1 MLKIAV
7 CDDSRELLEKVE
19 KDLHEYESVRSTPV
33 TVHTYTNAVDLLD
46 GLKKTD
52 YDILILDIIMP
63 GFTGMQ
69 AAHEIRKFNEEI
81 KIIFLTSSKE
91 FAIESYSVGAYYYL
105 LKPVLNEKLF
115 SVLDKVVSEITS
127 KQESCVIYT
136 HMGIV
141 NIPFAKIECIEVYN
155 KHLDFHLSDGS
166 TKETRGA
173 LTDYENVFF
182 RKKGISEDSPLLY
195 TQHGLYPFN
204 RSRRN
209 YHIQREDLPGL
220 QTAGQGYQ
228 GALHELYVYE
238 RGLK

>member
-141 NIPFAKIECIEVYN
+141 NIPFAKIECLEVYN
-155 KHLDFHLSDGS
+155 KHLVFHLSDGS

-173 LTDYENVFF
+173 LSDYENIFLD
-182 RKKGISEDSPLLY
+182 RKEFLKIHRSYILNMDYIHSIEAGEIATYSGKKFPVSRLLAKDIKERY
-195 TQHGLYPFN
+195 M
-204 RSRRN
+204 N
-209 YHIQREDLPGL
+209 YMFTKE
-220 QTAGQGYQ
+220 
-228 GALHELYVYE
+228 V
-238 RGLK
+238 

>member
-19 KDLHEYESVRSTPV
+19 KDLLEYESVRSTPV

-81 KIIFLTSSKE
+81 KIIFLTSSRE

-105 LKPVLNEKLF
+105 LKPVLKEKLF

-127 KQESCVIYT
+127 KQESCIIYT

-141 NIPFAKIECIEVYN
+141 NIPFARIECLEVYN
-155 KHLDFHLSDGS
+155 KHLVFHLSDGS

-173 LTDYENVFF
+173 LTDYENVFLE
-182 RKKGISEDSPLLY
+182 RKEFLKIHRSYILNMDYIHSIEAGEITTYSGKIFPVSRLLAKDIKEHY
-195 TQHGLYPFN
+195 M
-204 RSRRN
+204 N
-209 YHIQREDLPGL
+209 YMFTKE
-220 QTAGQGYQ
+220 
-228 GALHELYVYE
+228 V
-238 RGLK
+238 

>member
-105 LKPVLNEKLF
+105 LKPVLKEKLF
-115 SVLDKVVSEITS
+115 PVLDKVVSEITS

-141 NIPFAKIECIEVYN
+141 NIPFAKIECLEVYN
-155 KHLDFHLSDGS
+155 KHLVFHLSDGS

-173 LTDYENVFF
+173 LSDYENIFLD
-182 RKKGISEDSPLLY
+182 RKEFLKI
-195 TQHGLYPFN
+195 H
-204 RSRRN
+204 RSYILNMDYIHSIEAGEIVTYSGKRFPVSRLVAKDIKEHYMN
-209 YHIQREDLPGL
+209 YIFTKE
-220 QTAGQGYQ
+220 
-228 GALHELYVYE
+228 V
-238 RGLK
+238 

>member
-141 NIPFAKIECIEVYN
+141 NIPFSKIECLEVYN
-155 KHLDFHLSDGS
+155 KHLVFHLSDGS

-182 RKKGISEDSPLLY
+182 ERKEFLKIHRSYILNMDYIHSIEAGEIATYSGKKFPVSRLLAKDIKERY
-195 TQHGLYPFN
+195 M
-204 RSRRN
+204 N
-209 YHIQREDLPGL
+209 YMFTKE
-220 QTAGQGYQ
+220 
-228 GALHELYVYE
+228 V
-238 RGLK
+238 

>member
-115 SVLDKVVSEITS
+115 SVLDKVVSEIAS

-141 NIPFAKIECIEVYN
+141 NIPFARIECLEVYN
-155 KHLDFHLSDGS
+155 KHLVFHLSDGS

-173 LTDYENVFF
+173 LTDYENVFLE
-182 RKKGISEDSPLLY
+182 RKEFLKIHRSYILNMDYIHSIEAGEIATYSGKRFPVSRLLAKDIKEHY
-195 TQHGLYPFN
+195 M
-204 RSRRN
+204 N
-209 YHIQREDLPGL
+209 YMFTKE
-220 QTAGQGYQ
+220 
-228 GALHELYVYE
+228 V
-238 RGLK
+238 

>member
-105 LKPVLNEKLF
+105 LKPVLKEKLF

-141 NIPFAKIECIEVYN
+141 NIPFAKIECLEVYN
-155 KHLDFHLSDGS
+155 KHLVFHLSDGS

-173 LTDYENVFF
+173 LTDYENVFLE
-182 RKKGISEDSPLLY
+182 RKEFLKIHRSYILNMDDIHSIEAGEIATYSGKRFPVSRLLAKDIKEHY
-195 TQHGLYPFN
+195 M
-204 RSRRN
+204 N
-209 YHIQREDLPGL
+209 YMFTKE
-220 QTAGQGYQ
+220 
-228 GALHELYVYE
+228 V
-238 RGLK
+238 

>member
-19 KDLHEYESVRSTPV
+19 KDLHEYENVRNTPA

-115 SVLDKVVSEITS
+115 SVLDKVVSEIAS

-141 NIPFAKIECIEVYN
+141 NIPFARIECLEVYN
-155 KHLDFHLSDGS
+155 KHLVFHLSDGS

-173 LTDYENVFF
+173 LTDYENVFLE
-182 RKKGISEDSPLLY
+182 RKEFLKIHRSYILNMDYIHSIEAGEIATYSGKRFPVSRLLAKDIKEHY
-195 TQHGLYPFN
+195 M
-204 RSRRN
+204 N
-209 YHIQREDLPGL
+209 YMFTKE
-220 QTAGQGYQ
+220 
-228 GALHELYVYE
+228 V
-238 RGLK
+238 

>member
-19 KDLHEYESVRSTPV
+19 KDLHEYESVRNTPV

-105 LKPVLNEKLF
+105 LKPVLKEKLF

-141 NIPFAKIECIEVYN
+141 NIPFARIECLEVYN
-155 KHLDFHLSDGS
+155 KHLVFHLSDGS

-173 LTDYENVFF
+173 LTDYENVFLE
-182 RKKGISEDSPLLY
+182 RKEFLKIHRSYILNMDYIHSIEAGEIATYSGKRFPVSRLLAKDIKEHY
-195 TQHGLYPFN
+195 M
-204 RSRRN
+204 N
-209 YHIQREDLPGL
+209 YMFTKE
-220 QTAGQGYQ
+220 
-228 GALHELYVYE
+228 V
-238 RGLK
+238 

>member
-19 KDLHEYESVRSTPV
+19 KDLHEYENVRNTPV

-81 KIIFLTSSKE
+81 KIIFLTASRE

-105 LKPVLNEKLF
+105 LKPVLKEKLF

-141 NIPFAKIECIEVYN
+141 NIPFAKIECLEVYN
-155 KHLDFHLSDGS
+155 KHLVFHLSDGS

-173 LTDYENVFF
+173 LTDYENVFLE
-182 RKKGISEDSPLLY
+182 RKEFLKIHRSYILNMDYIHSIEAGEIATYSGKRFPVSRLLAKDIKEHY
-195 TQHGLYPFN
+195 M
-204 RSRRN
+204 N
-209 YHIQREDLPGL
+209 YMFTKE
-220 QTAGQGYQ
+220 
-228 GALHELYVYE
+228 V
-238 RGLK
+238 

>member
-19 KDLHEYESVRSTPV
+19 KYLHEYENVRNTPV

-141 NIPFAKIECIEVYN
+141 NIPFAKIECLEVYN
-155 KHLDFHLSDGS
+155 KHLVFHLSDGS

-173 LTDYENVFF
+173 LTDYENVFLE
-182 RKKGISEDSPLLY
+182 KKEFLKIHRSYILNMDYIHSIEAGEIATYSGKRFPVSRLLAKDIKEHY
-195 TQHGLYPFN
+195 M
-204 RSRRN
+204 N
-209 YHIQREDLPGL
+209 YMFTKE
-220 QTAGQGYQ
+220 
-228 GALHELYVYE
+228 V
-238 RGLK
+238 

>member
-19 KDLHEYESVRSTPV
+19 KDLLEYESARITPV
-33 TVHTYTNAVDLLD
+33 TVHTYSNAMELLD

-141 NIPFAKIECIEVYN
+141 NIPFARIECLEVYN
-155 KHLDFHLSDGS
+155 KHLVFHLSDGS

-173 LTDYENVFF
+173 LTDYENVFLE
-182 RKKGISEDSPLLY
+182 RKEFLKIHRSYILNMDYIHSIEAGEITTYSGKRFPVSRLLAKDIKEHY
-195 TQHGLYPFN
+195 M
-204 RSRRN
+204 N
-209 YHIQREDLPGL
+209 YMFTKE
-220 QTAGQGYQ
+220 
-228 GALHELYVYE
+228 V
-238 RGLK
+238 

>member
-105 LKPVLNEKLF
+105 LKPVLKEKLF

-141 NIPFAKIECIEVYN
+141 NIPFARIECLEVYN
-155 KHLDFHLSDGS
+155 KHLVFHLSDGS

-173 LTDYENVFF
+173 LTDYENVFLE
-182 RKKGISEDSPLLY
+182 RKEFLKIHRSYILNMDYIHSIEAGEIATYSGKKFPVSRLLAKDIKERY
-195 TQHGLYPFN
+195 M
-204 RSRRN
+204 N
-209 YHIQREDLPGL
+209 YMFTKE
-220 QTAGQGYQ
+220 
-228 GALHELYVYE
+228 V
-238 RGLK
+238 

>member
-19 KDLHEYESVRSTPV
+19 KDLHEYENVRNTPA

-105 LKPVLNEKLF
+105 LKPVLKEKLF

-141 NIPFAKIECIEVYN
+141 NIPFARIECLEVYN
-155 KHLDFHLSDGS
+155 KHLVFHLSDGS

-173 LTDYENVFF
+173 LTDYENVFLE
-182 RKKGISEDSPLLY
+182 RKEFLKIHRSYILNMDYIHSIEAGEIATYSGKKFPVSRLLAKDIKEHY
-195 TQHGLYPFN
+195 M
-204 RSRRN
+204 N
-209 YHIQREDLPGL
+209 YMFTKE
-220 QTAGQGYQ
+220 
-228 GALHELYVYE
+228 V
-238 RGLK
+238 

>member
-19 KDLHEYESVRSTPV
+19 KDLHEYENVRNTPV

-141 NIPFAKIECIEVYN
+141 NIPFAKIECLEVYN
-155 KHLDFHLSDGS
+155 KHLVFHLSDGS

-173 LTDYENVFF
+173 LTDYENVFLE
-182 RKKGISEDSPLLY
+182 RKEFLKIHRSYILNMDYIHSIEAGEIATYSGKRFPVSRLLAKDIKEHY
-195 TQHGLYPFN
+195 M
-204 RSRRN
+204 N
-209 YHIQREDLPGL
+209 YMFTKE
-220 QTAGQGYQ
+220 
-228 GALHELYVYE
+228 V
-238 RGLK
+238 

>member
-33 TVHTYTNAVDLLD
+33 TVHTYSNAMELLD

-105 LKPVLNEKLF
+105 LKPVLKEKLF

-141 NIPFAKIECIEVYN
+141 NIPFAKIECLEVYN
-155 KHLDFHLSDGS
+155 KHLVFHLSDGS

-173 LTDYENVFF
+173 LTDYENVFLE
-182 RKKGISEDSPLLY
+182 RKEFLKIHRSYILNMDYIHSIEAGEIATYSGKRFPVSRLLAKDIKEHY
-195 TQHGLYPFN
+195 M
-204 RSRRN
+204 N
-209 YHIQREDLPGL
+209 YMFTKE
-220 QTAGQGYQ
+220 
-228 GALHELYVYE
+228 V
-238 RGLK
+238 

>member
-19 KDLHEYESVRSTPV
+19 KDLHEYENVRNTPA

-105 LKPVLNEKLF
+105 LKPVLREKLF

-127 KQESCVIYT
+127 KQEACVIYT

-141 NIPFAKIECIEVYN
+141 NIPFAKIECLEVYN
-155 KHLDFHLSDGS
+155 KHLVFHLSDGS

-173 LTDYENVFF
+173 LTDYENIFLE
-182 RKKGISEDSPLLY
+182 RKEFLKIHRSYILNMDYIHSIEAGEIATYSGKRFPISRLLAKDIKEHY
-195 TQHGLYPFN
+195 M
-204 RSRRN
+204 N
-209 YHIQREDLPGL
+209 YMFTKE
-220 QTAGQGYQ
+220 
-228 GALHELYVYE
+228 V
-238 RGLK
+238 

>member
-19 KDLHEYESVRSTPV
+19 KYLHEYENVRNTPV

-141 NIPFAKIECIEVYN
+141 NIPFAKIECLEVYN
-155 KHLDFHLSDGS
+155 KHLVFHLSDGS

-173 LTDYENVFF
+173 LSDYENIFLD
-182 RKKGISEDSPLLY
+182 RKEFLKI
-195 TQHGLYPFN
+195 H
-204 RSRRN
+204 RSYILNMDYIHSIEAGEIVTYSGKRFPVSRLVAKDIKEHYMN
-209 YHIQREDLPGL
+209 YIFTKE
-220 QTAGQGYQ
+220 
-228 GALHELYVYE
+228 V
-238 RGLK
+238 

>member
-19 KDLHEYESVRSTPV
+19 KDLHEYENVRNTPV

-141 NIPFAKIECIEVYN
+141 NIPFARIECLEVYN
-155 KHLDFHLSDGS
+155 KHLVFHLSDGS

-173 LTDYENVFF
+173 LTDYENVFLE
-182 RKKGISEDSPLLY
+182 RKEFLKIHRSYILNMDYIHSIEAGEIATYSGKRFPVSRLLAKDIKEHY
-195 TQHGLYPFN
+195 M
-204 RSRRN
+204 N
-209 YHIQREDLPGL
+209 YMFTKE
-220 QTAGQGYQ
+220 
-228 GALHELYVYE
+228 V
-238 RGLK
+238 

>member
-19 KDLHEYESVRSTPV
+19 KYLHEYENVRNTPV

-141 NIPFAKIECIEVYN
+141 NIPFAKIECLEVYN
-155 KHLDFHLSDGS
+155 KHLVFHLSDGS

-173 LTDYENVFF
+173 LSDYENIFLD
-182 RKKGISEDSPLLY
+182 RKEFLKIHRSYILNMDYIHSIEAGEIVTYSGKRFPVSRLLAKDIKEHY
-195 TQHGLYPFN
+195 M
-204 RSRRN
+204 N
-209 YHIQREDLPGL
+209 YMFTKE
-220 QTAGQGYQ
+220 
-228 GALHELYVYE
+228 V
-238 RGLK
+238 

>member
-19 KDLHEYESVRSTPV
+19 KDLHEYENVRNTPA

-105 LKPVLNEKLF
+105 LKPVLKEKLF

-141 NIPFAKIECIEVYN
+141 NIPFAKIECLEVYN
-155 KHLDFHLSDGS
+155 KHLVFHLSDGS

-173 LTDYENVFF
+173 LTDYENVFLE
-182 RKKGISEDSPLLY
+182 RKEFLKIHRSYILNMDYIHSIEAGEITTYSGKRFPVSRLLAKDIKEHY
-195 TQHGLYPFN
+195 M
-204 RSRRN
+204 N
-209 YHIQREDLPGL
+209 YMFTKE
-220 QTAGQGYQ
+220 
-228 GALHELYVYE
+228 V
-238 RGLK
+238 

>member
-141 NIPFAKIECIEVYN
+141 NIPFARIECLEVYN
-155 KHLDFHLSDGS
+155 KHLVFHLSDGS

-173 LTDYENVFF
+173 LTDYENVFLE
-182 RKKGISEDSPLLY
+182 RKEFLKIHRSYILNMDYIHSIEAGEIATYSGKRFPVSRLLAKDIKEHY
-195 TQHGLYPFN
+195 M
-204 RSRRN
+204 N
-209 YHIQREDLPGL
+209 YMFTKE
-220 QTAGQGYQ
+220 
-228 GALHELYVYE
+228 V
-238 RGLK
+238 

>member
-19 KDLHEYESVRSTPV
+19 KDLHEYESVRNTPV

-141 NIPFAKIECIEVYN
+141 NIPFAKIECLEVYN
-155 KHLDFHLSDGS
+155 KHLVFHLSDGS

-173 LTDYENVFF
+173 LTDYENVFLE
-182 RKKGISEDSPLLY
+182 RKEFLKIHRSYILNMDYIHSIEAGEITTYSGKTFPVSRLLAKDIKEHY
-195 TQHGLYPFN
+195 M
-204 RSRRN
+204 N
-209 YHIQREDLPGL
+209 YMFTKE
-220 QTAGQGYQ
+220 
-228 GALHELYVYE
+228 V
-238 RGLK
+238 

>member
-19 KDLHEYESVRSTPV
+19 KDLLEYESVRSTPV
-33 TVHTYTNAVDLLD
+33 TIHTYTNAMELLD

-105 LKPVLNEKLF
+105 LKPVLKEKLF

-141 NIPFAKIECIEVYN
+141 NIPFARIEWLEVYN
-155 KHLDFHLSDGS
+155 KHLVFHLSDGS

-173 LTDYENVFF
+173 LTDYENVFLE
-182 RKKGISEDSPLLY
+182 RKEFLKIHRSCILNMDYIHSIEAGEIATYSGKRFPVSRLLAKDIKEHY
-195 TQHGLYPFN
+195 M
-204 RSRRN
+204 N
-209 YHIQREDLPGL
+209 YMFTKE
-220 QTAGQGYQ
+220 
-228 GALHELYVYE
+228 V
-238 RGLK
+238 

>member
-91 FAIESYSVGAYYYL
+91 LAIESYSVGAYYYL

-141 NIPFAKIECIEVYN
+141 NIPFAKIECLEVYN
-155 KHLDFHLSDGS
+155 KHLVFHLSDGS

-173 LTDYENVFF
+173 LTDYENVFLE
-182 RKKGISEDSPLLY
+182 RKEFLKIHRSYILNMDYIHSIEAGEITTYSGKIFPVSRLLAKDIKEHY
-195 TQHGLYPFN
+195 M
-204 RSRRN
+204 N
-209 YHIQREDLPGL
+209 YMFTKE
-220 QTAGQGYQ
+220 
-228 GALHELYVYE
+228 V
-238 RGLK
+238 

>member
-19 KDLHEYESVRSTPV
+19 KDLHEYENVRNTPA

-105 LKPVLNEKLF
+105 LKPVLKEKLF

-141 NIPFAKIECIEVYN
+141 NIPFAKIECLEVYN
-155 KHLDFHLSDGS
+155 KHLVFHLSDGS

-173 LTDYENVFF
+173 LTDYENVFLE
-182 RKKGISEDSPLLY
+182 RKEFLKIHRSYILNMDYIHSIEAGEIATYSGKRFPVSRLLAKDIKEHY
-195 TQHGLYPFN
+195 M
-204 RSRRN
+204 N
-209 YHIQREDLPGL
+209 YMFTKE
-220 QTAGQGYQ
+220 
-228 GALHELYVYE
+228 V
-238 RGLK
+238 

>member
-19 KDLHEYESVRSTPV
+19 KDLHEYENVRNTPV

-105 LKPVLNEKLF
+105 LKPVLKEKLF

-127 KQESCVIYT
+127 KQESCIIYT

-155 KHLDFHLSDGS
+155 KHLVFHLSDGS

-173 LTDYENVFF
+173 LTDYENVFLE
-182 RKKGISEDSPLLY
+182 RKEFLKIHRSYILNMDYIHSIEAGEITTYSGKIFPVSRLLAKDIKEHY
-195 TQHGLYPFN
+195 M
-204 RSRRN
+204 N
-209 YHIQREDLPGL
+209 YMFTKE
-220 QTAGQGYQ
+220 
-228 GALHELYVYE
+228 V
-238 RGLK
+238 

>member
-19 KDLHEYESVRSTPV
+19 KDLHEYENVRNTPV

-105 LKPVLNEKLF
+105 LKPVLKEKLF
-115 SVLDKVVSEITS
+115 PVLDKVVSEITS

-141 NIPFAKIECIEVYN
+141 NIPFAKIECLEVYN
-155 KHLDFHLSDGS
+155 KHLVFHLSDGS

-173 LTDYENVFF
+173 LSDYENIFLD
-182 RKKGISEDSPLLY
+182 RKEFLKI
-195 TQHGLYPFN
+195 H
-204 RSRRN
+204 RSYILNMDYIHSIEAGEIVTYSGKRFPVSRLVAKDIKEHYMN
-209 YHIQREDLPGL
+209 YIFTKE
-220 QTAGQGYQ
+220 
-228 GALHELYVYE
+228 V
-238 RGLK
+238 

>member
-105 LKPVLNEKLF
+105 LKPVLKEKLF

-141 NIPFAKIECIEVYN
+141 NIPFAKIECLEVYN
-155 KHLDFHLSDGS
+155 KHLVFHLSDGS

-173 LTDYENVFF
+173 LTDYENVFLQ
-182 RKKGISEDSPLLY
+182 RKEFLKIHRSYILNMDYIHSIEAGEIATYSGKRFPVSRLLAKDIKEHY
-195 TQHGLYPFN
+195 M
-204 RSRRN
+204 N
-209 YHIQREDLPGL
+209 YMFTKE
-220 QTAGQGYQ
+220 
-228 GALHELYVYE
+228 V
-238 RGLK
+238 

>member
-19 KDLHEYESVRSTPV
+19 KDLHEYENVRNTPV

-141 NIPFAKIECIEVYN
+141 NIPFAKIECLEVYN
-155 KHLDFHLSDGS
+155 KHLVFHLSDGS

-173 LTDYENVFF
+173 LSDYENIFLD
-182 RKKGISEDSPLLY
+182 RKEFLKI
-195 TQHGLYPFN
+195 H
-204 RSRRN
+204 RSYILNMDYIHSIEAGEIVTYSGKRFPVSRLVAKDIKEHYMN
-209 YHIQREDLPGL
+209 YIFTKE
-220 QTAGQGYQ
+220 
-228 GALHELYVYE
+228 V
-238 RGLK
+238 

>member
-19 KDLHEYESVRSTPV
+19 KDLHEYENVRNTPA

-173 LTDYENVFF
+173 LTDYENVFLE
-182 RKKGISEDSPLLY
+182 RKEFLKIHRSYILNMDYIHSIEAGEIATYSGKRFPVSRLLAKDIKEHY
-195 TQHGLYPFN
+195 M
-204 RSRRN
+204 N
-209 YHIQREDLPGL
+209 YMFTKE
-220 QTAGQGYQ
+220 
-228 GALHELYVYE
+228 V
-238 RGLK
+238 

>member
-19 KDLHEYESVRSTPV
+19 KYLHEYENVRNTPV

-105 LKPVLNEKLF
+105 LKPVLKEKLF

-141 NIPFAKIECIEVYN
+141 NIPFAKIECLEVYN
-155 KHLDFHLSDGS
+155 KHLVFHLSDGS

-173 LTDYENVFF
+173 LTDYENVFLE
-182 RKKGISEDSPLLY
+182 RKEFLKIHRSYILNMDYIHSIEAGEIATYSGKRFPVSRLLAKDIKEHY
-195 TQHGLYPFN
+195 M
-204 RSRRN
+204 N
-209 YHIQREDLPGL
+209 YMFTKE
-220 QTAGQGYQ
+220 
-228 GALHELYVYE
+228 V
-238 RGLK
+238 

>member
-19 KDLHEYESVRSTPV
+19 KDLLEYESARITPV
-33 TVHTYTNAVDLLD
+33 TVHTYSNAMELLD

-81 KIIFLTSSKE
+81 KIIFLASSKE

-141 NIPFAKIECIEVYN
+141 NIPFAKIECLEVYN
-155 KHLDFHLSDGS
+155 KHLVFHLSDGS

-173 LTDYENVFF
+173 LTDYENVFLE
-182 RKKGISEDSPLLY
+182 RKEFLKIHRSYILNMDYIHSIEAGEIATYSGKKFPDSRLLAKDIKERY
-195 TQHGLYPFN
+195 M
-204 RSRRN
+204 N
-209 YHIQREDLPGL
+209 YMFTKE
-220 QTAGQGYQ
+220 
-228 GALHELYVYE
+228 V
-238 RGLK
+238 

>member
-19 KDLHEYESVRSTPV
+19 KDLHEYENVRNTPV

-141 NIPFAKIECIEVYN
+141 NIPFAKIECLEVYN
-155 KHLDFHLSDGS
+155 KHLVFHLSDGS

-173 LTDYENVFF
+173 LTDYENVFLE
-182 RKKGISEDSPLLY
+182 RKEFLKI
-195 TQHGLYPFN
+195 H
-204 RSRRN
+204 RSYILNMDYIHSIEAGEIVTYSGKRFPVSRLVAKDIKEHYMN
-209 YHIQREDLPGL
+209 YIFTKE
-220 QTAGQGYQ
+220 
-228 GALHELYVYE
+228 V
-238 RGLK
+238 

>member
-19 KDLHEYESVRSTPV
+19 KDLHEYENVRNTPV

-81 KIIFLTSSKE
+81 KIIFLTSSQE

-141 NIPFAKIECIEVYN
+141 NIPFAKIECLEVYN
-155 KHLDFHLSDGS
+155 KHLVFHLSDGS

-173 LTDYENVFF
+173 LTDYENVFLE
-182 RKKGISEDSPLLY
+182 RKEFLKIHRSYILNMDYIHSIEAGEIATYSGKKFPVSRLLAKDIKERY
-195 TQHGLYPFN
+195 M
-204 RSRRN
+204 N
-209 YHIQREDLPGL
+209 YMFTKE
-220 QTAGQGYQ
+220 
-228 GALHELYVYE
+228 V
-238 RGLK
+238 

>member
-19 KDLHEYESVRSTPV
+19 KDLHEYESVRNTPV

-105 LKPVLNEKLF
+105 LKPVLKEKLF

-141 NIPFAKIECIEVYN
+141 NIPFARIECLEVYN
-155 KHLDFHLSDGS
+155 KHLVFHLSDGS

-173 LTDYENVFF
+173 LTDYENVFLE
-182 RKKGISEDSPLLY
+182 RKEFLKIHRSYILNMDYIHSIESGEIATYSGKRFPVSRLLAKDIKDHY
-195 TQHGLYPFN
+195 M
-204 RSRRN
+204 N
-209 YHIQREDLPGL
+209 YMFTKE
-220 QTAGQGYQ
+220 
-228 GALHELYVYE
+228 V
-238 RGLK
+238 

>member
-19 KDLHEYESVRSTPV
+19 KDLLEYESVRSTPV
-33 TVHTYTNAVDLLD
+33 TIHTYTNAMELLD

-105 LKPVLNEKLF
+105 LKPVLKEKLF

-141 NIPFAKIECIEVYN
+141 NIPFAKIECLEV
-155 KHLDFHLSDGS
+155 
-166 TKETRGA
+166 
-173 LTDYENVFF
+173 
-182 RKKGISEDSPLLY
+182 
-195 TQHGLYPFN
+195 
-204 RSRRN
+204 
-209 YHIQREDLPGL
+209 
-220 QTAGQGYQ
+220 
-228 GALHELYVYE
+228 
-238 RGLK
+238 

>member
-19 KDLHEYESVRSTPV
+19 KYLHEYENVRNTPV

-141 NIPFAKIECIEVYN
+141 NIPFAKIECLEVYN
-155 KHLDFHLSDGS
+155 KHLIFHLSDGS

-173 LTDYENVFF
+173 LSDYENIFLD
-182 RKKGISEDSPLLY
+182 RKEFLKIHRSYILNMDYIHSIEAGEIVTYSGKRFPVSRLLAKDIKEHY
-195 TQHGLYPFN
+195 M
-204 RSRRN
+204 N
-209 YHIQREDLPGL
+209 YMFTKE
-220 QTAGQGYQ
+220 
-228 GALHELYVYE
+228 V
-238 RGLK
+238 

>member
-19 KDLHEYESVRSTPV
+19 KDLHEYENVRNTPV

-81 KIIFLTSSKE
+81 KIIFLTFSKE

-105 LKPVLNEKLF
+105 LKPVLKEKLF

-141 NIPFAKIECIEVYN
+141 NIPFAKIECLEVYN
-155 KHLDFHLSDGS
+155 KHLVFHLSDGS

-173 LTDYENVFF
+173 LTDYENVFLE
-182 RKKGISEDSPLLY
+182 RKEFLKIHRSYILNMDYIHSIEAGEIATYSGKRFPVSRLLAKDIKEHY
-195 TQHGLYPFN
+195 M
-204 RSRRN
+204 N
-209 YHIQREDLPGL
+209 YMFTKE
-220 QTAGQGYQ
+220 
-228 GALHELYVYE
+228 V
-238 RGLK
+238 

>member
-141 NIPFAKIECIEVYN
+141 NIPFAKIECLEVYN
-155 KHLDFHLSDGS
+155 KHLVFHLSDGS

-173 LTDYENVFF
+173 LTDYENVFLE
-182 RKKGISEDSPLLY
+182 RKEFLKIHRSYILNMDYIHSIEAGEITTYSGKIFPVSRLLAKDIKEHY
-195 TQHGLYPFN
+195 M
-204 RSRRN
+204 N
-209 YHIQREDLPGL
+209 YMFTKE
-220 QTAGQGYQ
+220 
-228 GALHELYVYE
+228 V
-238 RGLK
+238 